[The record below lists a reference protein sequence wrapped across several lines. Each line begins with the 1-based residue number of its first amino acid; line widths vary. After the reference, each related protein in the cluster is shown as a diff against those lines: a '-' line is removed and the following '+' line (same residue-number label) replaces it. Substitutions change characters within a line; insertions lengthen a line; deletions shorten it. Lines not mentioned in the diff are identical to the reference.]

1 MEEFAE
7 GTVLPVQL
15 NQTLNVTVHSLSFL
29 QHRLQLQNIWH
40 ILQNILGLYTV
51 LQLRK
56 ENFFSI
62 VQTAETVEF
71 CILI

>member
-7 GTVLPVQL
+7 GRVLSVQL
-15 NQTLNVTVHSLSFL
+15 NQTLNVTVHSLLFL
-29 QHRLQLQNIWH
+29 QHRLQFENIWH

-56 ENFFSI
+56 QNFFSTVQIALI
-62 VQTAETVEF
+62 VEY

>member
-15 NQTLNVTVHSLSFL
+15 NQTLNVIVHSFSFL

-40 ILQNILGLYTV
+40 ILQNILGLYII

-56 ENFFSI
+56 QNFFSI
-62 VQTAETVEF
+62 V
-71 CILI
+71 

>member
-7 GTVLPVQL
+7 GRVLPVQL

-29 QHRLQLQNIWH
+29 QHRLQFEYIWH
-40 ILQNILGLYTV
+40 ILQKILGLYTV

-56 ENFFSI
+56 QNFFSI
-62 VQTAETVEF
+62 VQTAEIVEF